1 MRIALKTTKKSAMI
15 RAFAKFRRFAATRSS
30 AALLLTFVMNMA
42 LVPCAMAIE
51 VVAEEHDCC
60 PPELRLDPDDCCE
73 VNDGS
78 VQSRGTTVEFDDG
91 DDVSAVHGRALLVPA
106 LSGRNAPAA
115 DPPDPPDTR
124 PDLNALFCV
133 YLK

>member
-1 MRIALKTTKKSAMI
+1 MI
-15 RAFAKFRRFAATRSS
+15 QVFAKSRRFAATRSA
-30 AALLLTFVMNMA
+30 AALMLAFILNMA

-51 VVAEEHDCC
+51 VVAEAHDCC
-60 PPELRLDPDDCCE
+60 PPELRLEPVDCCE

-78 VQSRGTTVEFDDG
+78 VQSRGTTFEFDKG
-91 DDVSAVHGRALLVPA
+91 DQLSPAPDHALLVPV
-106 LSGRNAPAA
+106 LSGRNAPAS

-124 PDLNALFCV
+124 PDRNALFCV

>member
-1 MRIALKTTKKSAMI
+1 MI
-15 RAFAKFRRFAATRSS
+15 RAFALIRQFSGTRSA
-30 AALLLTFVMNMA
+30 AALLLAFALNVA

-60 PPELRLDPDDCCE
+60 PPELRLEPADCCE

-78 VQSRGTTVEFDDG
+78 VQSRGTTFEFDA
-91 DDVSAVHGRALLVPA
+91 DDEPAAVHGYALLLPA
-106 LSGRNAPAA
+106 QSGRNAPLA
-115 DPPDPPDTR
+115 DPPDPPDNR

>member
-1 MRIALKTTKKSAMI
+1 MI
-15 RAFAKFRRFAATRSS
+15 RVFAGFRRFAATRSA
-30 AALLLTFVMNMA
+30 AALLLAFVLNMA

-60 PPELRLDPDDCCE
+60 PPELRLEPADCCE
-73 VNDGS
+73 VDDGS
-78 VQSRGTTVEFDDG
+78 IQSRGTSFEFDEG
-91 DDVSAVHGRALLVPA
+91 DDLSPASDHALLFPVP
-106 LSGRNAPAA
+106 SGRNAPVA

>member
-1 MRIALKTTKKSAMI
+1 MI
-15 RAFAKFRRFAATRSS
+15 RAFAIFRRFAATRSA
-30 AALLLTFVMNMA
+30 AALLLAFVLNMA

-60 PPELRLDPDDCCE
+60 PPELRLEPSDCCE
-73 VNDGS
+73 VDDGS
-78 VQSRGTTVEFDDG
+78 VQSRGTTSEFDESDEL
-91 DDVSAVHGRALLVPA
+91 AAPHGQALLVPV
-106 LSGRNAPAA
+106 LSGRNAPIV
-115 DPPDPPDTR
+115 DPPDPPDAS